1 MMNDPPDRTSDR
13 LLHALKATGP
23 QTAAALAAR
32 LAVTSVAVRQH
43 LDRLAAGGLVA
54 HEDRREAVGRPK
66 RYWRLDEAGH
76 RRFPENHAGLTLELI
91 SAVSAVFGEAGL
103 DQLIDHRE
111 AQTLAAYRARLA
123 PAGNLGEKLAILAEI
138 RAAEGYMAE
147 MRADDDGSFLLIE
160 NHCPICIAAT
170 RCQNLCRSEF
180 DVFAAALGETA
191 EIVRIDHIP
200 AGARRCAYRVR
211 PRPSHQKN

>member
-123 PAGNLGEKLAILAEI
+123 PAGSLGEKLAILAEI

>member
-54 HEDRREAVGRPK
+54 HEDQREAVGRPK

>member
-1 MMNDPPDRTSDR
+1 MTNDLPDRTSDR

-23 QTAAALAAR
+23 QTAASLASR
-32 LAVTSVAVRQH
+32 LAVTAVAVRQH
-43 LDRLAAGGLVA
+43 LERLAASELVA

-66 RYWRLDEAGH
+66 RYWRLAEAGH

-91 SAVSAVFGEAGL
+91 NAVSAVFGAAGL

-111 AQTLAAYRARLA
+111 AQALTTYRAGLA
-123 PAGNLGEKLAILAEI
+123 SAEGLAERLAILA
-138 RAAEGYMAE
+138 RLRSAEGYMAE
-147 MRADDDGSFLLIE
+147 VAEDADGSFLLIE

-170 RCQNLCRSEF
+170 HCQNLCRSELAIF
-180 DVFAAALGETA
+180 KAALGSAVEVT
-191 EIVRIDHIP
+191 RIDHII

-211 PRPSHQKN
+211 RI

>member
-1 MMNDPPDRTSDR
+1 MTNDLPDRTSDR

-23 QTAAALAAR
+23 QTAATLAAR
-32 LAVTSVAVRQH
+32 LAVTAVAIRQH

-54 HEDRREAVGRPK
+54 FEDRREAVGRPK
-66 RYWRLDEAGH
+66 RHWRLSDAGH

-91 SAVSAVFGEAGL
+91 SAVSAVFGDAGL

-111 AQTLAAYRARLA
+111 VQTLATYRARLA
-123 PAGNLGEKLAILAEI
+123 GAGSLGEKLAILAET
-138 RAAEGYMAE
+138 RTAEGYMAE
-147 MRADDDGSFLLIE
+147 VSAVEDGSFMLIE

-170 RCQNLCRSEF
+170 RCQNLCRSELR
-180 DVFAAALGETA
+180 VFAAALGDAA

-211 PRPSHQKN
+211 PQSRN

>member
-1 MMNDPPDRTSDR
+1 MSNPPPDRTSDR

-23 QTAAALAAR
+23 QTASALATR
-32 LAVTSVAVRQH
+32 LAVTAVAVRQH
-43 LDRLAAGGLVA
+43 LDKLAAADLVA
-54 HEDRREAVGRPK
+54 YEDRREAVGRPK
-66 RYWRLDEAGH
+66 RYWRLGEAGH

-91 SAVSAVFGEAGL
+91 SAVTAVFGDAGL

-123 PAGNLGEKLAILAEI
+123 PAKGLAAKVAVLAQL
-138 RAAEGYMAE
+138 RAAEGYIAE
-147 MRADDDGSFLLIE
+147 MREADDGSFLLIE

-170 RCQNLCRSEF
+170 QCQNLCRSELA
-180 DVFAAALGETA
+180 VFAAAMGPAA
-191 EIVRIDHIP
+191 EITRIDHIV

-211 PRPSHQKN
+211 GI